1 MKATF
6 GSKVFSPS
14 ADNISMNKTKIS
26 VTVGTGLR
34 KSGQPIGV
42 SDLDVMYASAK
53 SYLLDQCG
61 AYSLYTIQGGW
72 RQDVGMHT
80 RDWIEPGVVFN
91 VTVGQTIFPLRIA
104 EHLRDIFDQQCV
116 ALETSTVNFELV

>member
-1 MKATF
+1 
-6 GSKVFSPS
+6 
-14 ADNISMNKTKIS
+14 MNKTKIS

-34 KSGQPIGV
+34 KSGQPIGI

-61 AYSLYTIQGGW
+61 AYSLHTIQGGW
-72 RQDVGMHT
+72 RQEGF
-80 RDWIEPGVVFN
+80 DWIEPGVVFSA
-91 VTVGQTIFPLRIA
+91 TVDLSKTISPQRIA

-116 ALETSTVNFELV
+116 ALETSTVNFDLV